1 MGEQELRPEL
11 GARAARPAE
20 CEHCGRSFTLND
32 GPGRPRKYCRRSCRQ
47 RAFEQRRHVGDQAWA
62 DARLV
67 RMAAEVAAGEDRIDR
82 VREVLDE
89 LMADVADGAEI
100 DGARLVERLE
110 EALDP
115 R

>member
-1 MGEQELRPEL
+1 
-11 GARAARPAE
+11 
-20 CEHCGRSFTLND
+20 
-32 GPGRPRKYCRRSCRQ
+32 
-47 RAFEQRRHVGDQAWA
+47 
-62 DARLV
+62 
-67 RMAAEVAAGEDRIDR
+67 MAAEVAAGEDRIDR